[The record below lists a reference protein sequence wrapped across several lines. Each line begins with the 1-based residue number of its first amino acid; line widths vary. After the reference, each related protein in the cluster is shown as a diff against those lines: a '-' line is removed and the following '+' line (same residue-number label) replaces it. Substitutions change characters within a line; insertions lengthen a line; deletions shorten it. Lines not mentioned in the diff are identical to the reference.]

1 MTKRKRRCIVY
12 PSIMLAP
19 ELERKES
26 MFMIKTNQ
34 LLDLRRSVAG
44 AYLAGFEY
52 PWQALPGIGALIP
65 RLAATLGPEYR
76 ERFPQVWVHDSVTI
90 APTASV
96 AGPCIIGPGTEI
108 RHCAYIRGNVI
119 IGANCVVSNS
129 SELKN
134 CIIFDEAQIPHF
146 NYVGDSI
153 MGYHTHVGGGAMTS
167 NLKGD
172 KSEVVVRCGGDVFHT
187 GLKKFGA
194 IIGDYGD
201 IGANSL
207 LNPGTII
214 GRNSRVY
221 PGVVVRG
228 VVPENHIYKDRDEI
242 VPIR

>member
-1 MTKRKRRCIVY
+1 MLKTIHLFDLTH
-12 PSIMLAP
+12 SI
-19 ELERKES
+19 
-26 MFMIKTNQ
+26 
-34 LLDLRRSVAG
+34 AG
-44 AYLAGFEY
+44 DYLASFEY
-52 PWQALPGIGALIP
+52 PWQALPGIRDLIP
-65 RLAATLGPEYR
+65 RLAQGLGDDYR
-76 ERFPQVWVHDSVTI
+76 EISPRVWVHTSVTI

-108 RHCAYIRGNVI
+108 RHCAYIRGSVI

-153 MGYHTHVGGGAMTS
+153 MGYRSHVGGGAMTS

-172 KSEVVVRCGGDVFHT
+172 KSQVVVRLGEDTYPT
-187 GLKKFGA
+187 GLQKFGA
-194 IIGDYGD
+194 IIGDFVD
-201 IGANSL
+201 VGANTL
-207 LNPGTII
+207 LNPGTVI
-214 GRNSRVY
+214 GKHSRIY

-228 VVPENHIYKDRDEI
+228 VIPENHIFKTQDNI